1 MLQRCPKESSGTLSY
16 FWNLHLL
23 CFLSAGEVESVMVG
37 QFSIKQVRSKPEK
50 LVLLNKSVD
59 VQQPPQKKV
68 SEPTFVSN

>member
-1 MLQRCPKESSGTLSY
+1 
-16 FWNLHLL
+16 
-23 CFLSAGEVESVMVG
+23 MVG